1 MVRRLLFICVG
12 NSFRSQMAEGFARH
26 LAPQGVLVKSGG
38 LKPASQVDPL
48 AIQLMAEL
56 GVDIS
61 RHEPKD
67 IDLAFARRA
76 RRVVVMGCDP
86 EEACPA
92 EILDWVESW
101 DLPNP
106 GGISLEEGRALR
118 DVMERRVA
126 ALLQEL

>member
-1 MVRRLLFICVG
+1 
-12 NSFRSQMAEGFARH
+12 MAEGFARH